1 MSTRLHLTKRRGAAS
16 LELVLVT
23 AVALPLAVALLLLGA
38 KMAAYVYAGL
48 SGLTTMPWL

>member
-1 MSTRLHLTKRRGAAS
+1 MHTSRRRGAAN

-38 KMAAYVYAGL
+38 KMAAYVYSGI